1 MEPTQQE
8 QTLQMQIEQPGL
20 SKLREAV
27 ANRPEGPPHPPKRRL
42 PSRATLQQDVL
53 AGLNDAITSV
63 PDGLG
68 NGILAGINPLYG
80 LYAGLAGPIAGS
92 IFSSSSLM
100 VITSTSASALAA
112 GQALAGLPAAQRD
125 SALFAMVIL
134 IGAIQIVLGLLRL
147 GQMLRFVSFSVM
159 TGLLAGIAAL
169 TALSQFS
176 TITGFEASGGNSVS
190 RALDVLFNLNQAD
203 LSSLAVAA
211 LAMAL
216 AIVLPRTRL
225 GTYGTLAA
233 IVIPSLLVA
242 FLQWESVQIV
252 RDVGEIPRG
261 LPAPFLPSL
270 SDFTPSVISGALAV
284 ALIVLV
290 QGAGVSQSVPNP
302 DGSRS
307 SASRDFIAQGAGN
320 VAAGFFRGLPV
331 GGSLGTTAVNVL
343 SGAQSRWSVFFAG
356 IWMAAIVVIFP
367 TLVSYV
373 VMPALGSLLILAS
386 LGTIKPQELQS
397 IWEVGWSSR
406 LAAASTFLAT
416 LLLPVQ
422 AAVAI
427 GVVLSAMLYLN
438 ESSADISI
446 VELVRRED
454 GRIEERHPPK
464 QLESNK
470 ATVLDV
476 YGHLYYAGARTL
488 ERLLPQVRGAQRPVV
503 VLRLRGHNTV
513 GATLIEVLSSYA
525 QELRAVEGRLY
536 LSGMSDAAYDQVVRS
551 GKLRLTGPVR
561 AYEATPIILQSTTEA
576 VEEARSWLVRSSEEA
591 GEEGEKQSG

>member
-1 MEPTQQE
+1 MESSHVEPPQPEPAQPE
-8 QTLQMQIEQPGL
+8 IEQPGL
-20 SKLREAV
+20 SELREAV
-27 ANRPEGPPHPPKRRL
+27 ANRPELL
-42 PSRATLQQDVL
+42 PSRATLQQDAL
-53 AGLNDAITSV
+53 AGLNDAIASV
-63 PDGLG
+63 PDGLA
-68 NGILAGINPLYG
+68 NGILAGVNPLYG
-80 LYAGLAGPIAGS
+80 LYAGLAGPIGGAL
-92 IFSSSSLM
+92 FSSSSLM
-100 VITSTSASALAA
+100 VITSTSAAALAA
-112 GQALAGLPAAQRD
+112 GQALAGLPMEARD
-125 SALFAMVIL
+125 NALFALVIL
-134 IGAIQIVLGLLRL
+134 VGVFQVMFGLLRL
-147 GQMLRFVSFSVM
+147 GQLIRFVSFSVM
-159 TGLLAGIAAL
+159 TGFLAGIAAL
-169 TALSQFS
+169 TALSQFP
-176 TITGFEASGGNSVS
+176 TVTGYEASGG
-190 RALDVLFNLNQAD
+190 
-203 LSSLAVAA
+203 SSLARAFDVVAHLNQVELPT
-211 LAMAL
+211 LAVAVFSLIL

-225 GTYGTLAA
+225 GTYGTLAS
-233 IVIPSLLVA
+233 IIIPSLLVVL
-242 FLQWESVQIV
+242 LQWESVEIV
-252 RDVGEIPRG
+252 RDVGQIPRG
-261 LPAPFLPSL
+261 LPTPFLPSL
-270 SDFTPSVISGALAV
+270 SDFTPSVITGALAV

-343 SGAQSRWSVFFAG
+343 SGAQSRWSAIFAG
-356 IWMAAIVVIFP
+356 LWMAVIVVVFP

-373 VMPALGSLLILAS
+373 VMPALGALLILAS
-386 LGTIKPQELQS
+386 VGTIKPKELQS

-406 LAAASTFLAT
+406 LASAATFLAT

-422 AAVAI
+422 VAVGI

-454 GRIEERHPPK
+454 GRIEERRPPK

-488 ERLLPQVRGAQRPVV
+488 ERLLPRVHGAQRPVV
-503 VLRLRGHNTV
+503 VLRLRGHNNV
-513 GATLIEVLSSYA
+513 GATLIEVLSNYA
-525 QELRAVEGRLY
+525 ERLQAVEGRLY

-561 AYEATPIILQSTTEA
+561 AYEATPIIGESTTEA
-576 VEEARSWLVRSSEEA
+576 VEEARSWLVRRSEEA
-591 GEEGEKQSG
+591 GENGAA